1 MLKGIVE
8 YVQFIFLLLI
18 TYFPL
23 SAVYIGVETI
33 QEEIGENINS
43 YSYSKKLD
51 VPIEVRTNIYVTFS
65 KKHPSYSAIYY
76 ENIKQPEL
84 INNVMQLIRSNLRKE
99 LPPRKG
105 GLEEVH
111 FEDIRTQKHVT
122 LLENL
127 YNRFY
132 EYYKS
137 DASLDI
143 RASRNTHDQDMSQTS
158 QVIFLFKPSQ
168 EASQIIV
175 DKLLSLQN
183 KFSFFREELQQ
194 EARIRTH
201 YFTSSGRKSSMS
213 INDEGYYDK
222 RMGASYYSNED
233 ENSEFEDNSSEEDEG
248 KFNKYI
254 F

>member
-1 MLKGIVE
+1 MYK
-8 YVQFIFLLLI
+8 FIFLLLI

-33 QEEIGENINS
+33 EEEIGENIS
-43 YSYSKKLD
+43 PYSHSKKRDEPL
-51 VPIEVRTNIYVTFS
+51 EVRTNIYVTFS
-65 KKHPSYSAIYY
+65 KKLPNNNQVQYQ
-76 ENIKQPEL
+76 NIKQSEL
-84 INNVMQLIRSNLRKE
+84 INNVMQLIRVNLRKE
-99 LPPRKG
+99 MSPRKG
-105 GLEEVH
+105 GLEEVY
-111 FEDIRTQKHVT
+111 FEDIRTQKHLT

-143 RASRNTHDQDMSQTS
+143 RASRNTHDQDMSQAS

-175 DKLLSLQN
+175 DKLLTLQE

-194 EARIRTH
+194 EERIRTH
-201 YFTSSGRKSSMS
+201 YFTSPRLKSSMS
-213 INDEGYYDK
+213 SNDEGYYDK
-222 RMGASYYSNED
+222 RMGRSYSSNED

-248 KFNKYI
+248 KFYKDVL
-254 F
+254 